1 MHPRRIQF
9 LFRFGYDGSRFHG
22 LQPQP
27 TLPTAGGALRERI
40 RAAAEQA
47 PRALAF
53 SARTD
58 AGVHAQLNLAT
69 CWLVGPMDAVDFC
82 QRVTMPRDDGLF
94 FVQVE
99 MVPTNVHARGIARGK
114 RYRYIIED
122 GCDETKIDSR
132 YAWQIVPQLDL
143 DRMREGAKHLE
154 GTFDFSSFRAARCN
168 MQSAEKTLTR
178 VRIYGPLPLAE
189 NRRRIFIELCG
200 NAFLRKMV
208 RIIVGTLAEVG
219 AHLRPPADVACIR
232 DAKSRTAAGIT
243 APARGLVL
251 LRVGCAWPEDGSRLL
266 PQLAELEQD
275 NATVGRPNPSLNERD
290 MCAKKPSSA
299 DF

>member
-27 TLPTAGGALRERI
+27 ALPTAGGALRERI
-40 RAAAEQA
+40 REAAEQS

-58 AGVHAQLNLAT
+58 AGVHAQLNLST
-69 CWLVGPMDAVDFC
+69 CWLVGPLDADEFC
-82 QRVTMPRDDGLF
+82 ERVARPRNDGLF
-94 FVQVE
+94 FVQAE
-99 MVPTNVHARGIARGK
+99 MVPVHVHARGIARGK

-122 GCDETKIDSR
+122 GCDATRIESR
-132 YAWQIVPQLDL
+132 YAWQIVPELDL
-143 DRMREGAKHLE
+143 PRMREGARLLE

-168 MQSAEKTLTR
+168 MKSAEKTLTR
-178 VRIYGPLPLAE
+178 VRIYGPLPLPE
-189 NRRRIFIELCG
+189 KRRRIFIELCG

-219 AHLRPPADVACIR
+219 AHLRTPDEVARIR
-232 DAKSRTAAGIT
+232 DAKSRAAAGIT

-251 LRVGCAWPEDGSRLL
+251 MRVGCAWPEDGSGRL
-266 PQLAELEQD
+266 PQLAGLED
-275 NATVGRPNPSLNERD
+275 ERD
-290 MCAKKPSSA
+290 PAPKANPNGKP
-299 DF
+299 

>member
-40 RAAAEQA
+40 REAAEQS

-58 AGVHAQLNLAT
+58 AGVHAQQNLAT
-69 CWLVGPMDAVDFC
+69 CWLVGPLDIETFC
-82 QRVTMPRDDGLF
+82 ERMRAPRNDGLV
-94 FVQVE
+94 FVEVE
-99 MVPTNVHARGIARGK
+99 AVPTNVHARGIARGK

-122 GCDETKIDSR
+122 GCDETRIESR
-132 YAWQIVPQLDL
+132 YAWQIVPELDIE
-143 DRMREGAKHLE
+143 RMRAGAQHLE
-154 GTFDFSSFRAARCN
+154 GTYDFSSFRGARCN
-168 MQSAEKTLTR
+168 MQSADKTLTR
-178 VRIYGPLPLAE
+178 VRVYGPLPLE
-189 NRRRIFIELCG
+189 DGRRRIFIELCG

-219 AHLRPPADVACIR
+219 AHLRAPEEIAHIR
-232 DAKSRTAAGIT
+232 DAKNRMQAGIT

-251 LRVGCAWPEDGSRLL
+251 LRVGCAWPADGSRLL
-266 PQLAELEQD
+266 AELACLQNDENSPKQSR
-275 NATVGRPNPSLNERD
+275 N
-290 MCAKKPSSA
+290 
-299 DF
+299 